1 MKDSSNFEALDY
13 TLPGAEYL
21 RPRRNIIIEM
31 DNQWNLPVILFDFDA
46 WIHNSVRLW
55 PEREKEGQRER
66 ERGTERERE
75 RKLLYLVL
83 LQIQLLLTLVITLF
97 FSY

>member
-66 ERGTERERE
+66 EKEGQRERERE
-75 RKLLYLVL
+75 RAPLSSPTANTTTIDSGYNTV
-83 LQIQLLLTLVITLF
+83 F
-97 FSY
+97 

>member
-31 DNQWNLPVILFDFDA
+31 DNQWNLPVILFDFDG

-55 PEREKEGQRER
+55 PEREKEGQREG

-75 RKLLYLVL
+75 SSF
-83 LQIQLLLTLVITLF
+83 I
-97 FSY
+97 

>member
-31 DNQWNLPVILFDFDA
+31 DNQWNLPVILFDFDG

-55 PEREKEGQRER
+55 PEREKEGQREG

-75 RKLLYLVL
+75 RESSF
-83 LQIQLLLTLVITLF
+83 I
-97 FSY
+97 